1 MSIIFSSLSGGSGDL
16 TTTEHE
22 AGKKDATQTTQCC
35 LYTIEF
41 QFYQERGALSNCGR
55 LVEALKTQ
63 VLLCGVKL
71 AIEHLGNRS
80 TSGIHPLHM
89 GRGREGGGEGREGG
103 GEGRGRGGE
112 GGGRGDGKGRGG
124 GGERQ
129 GTEQIAGP
137 HYQCN
142 KISAYLQTTSK
153 KVRDVFRCDVV
164 LQASGA
170 LQESVPSTIFQN
182 NYMYTVTQYLVLFTR
197 ENCHCIS
204 T

>member
-63 VLLCGVKL
+63 VLLRGVKL

-89 GRGREGGGEGREGG
+89 GRGRGREET
-103 GEGRGRGGE
+103 GE
-112 GGGRGDGKGRGG
+112 
-124 GGERQ
+124 
-129 GTEQIAGP
+129 EQIAGP

-153 KVRDVFRCDVV
+153 KVWDVFRWDVV